1 MRIEK
6 TIKGE
11 IVPYHIY
18 FIPYEMKVNV
28 KYFFSD
34 ESVVGVITEDFKHII
49 LPDTFLS
56 PYISGHGRVKVE
68 KFKLSRRFQTE
79 AKDYN
84 PNHIKK

>member
-11 IVPYHIY
+11 IVPYHIQ
-18 FIPYEMKVNV
+18 FIPNEMKVNV

-34 ESVVGVITEDFKHII
+34 ETVVGVITEDFKYII
-49 LPDTFLS
+49 LPENFLS
-56 PYISGHGRVKVE
+56 PYISGHGRVKVG
-68 KFKLSRRFQTE
+68 KFKLNRRFQNE

-84 PNHIKK
+84 PNHK